1 MNFGQAI
8 EALKQG
14 KKVTRSGW
22 NGKGM
27 FLWLKPAVTIK
38 SDWCK
43 DPELKSLV
51 DANGGEME
59 ALGTICM
66 KTADNKILTGWLANQ
81 TDMLSEDWEVLS

>member
-8 EALKQG
+8 EALKLG

-66 KTADNKILTGWLANQ
+66 KTADNKILTGWLASQ